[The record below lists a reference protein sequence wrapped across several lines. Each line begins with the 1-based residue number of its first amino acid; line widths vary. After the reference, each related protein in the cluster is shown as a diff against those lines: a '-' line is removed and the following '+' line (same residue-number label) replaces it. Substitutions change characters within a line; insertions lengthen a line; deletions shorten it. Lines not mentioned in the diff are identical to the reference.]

1 MLLLLARKFGANLA
15 DVNAKR
21 KKASHLRSIEAKQVK
36 FWSTFLI
43 KRSHL
48 HSRQSQIYWSLK
60 KTTSAAQIWL
70 MTTVWKIFNIK
81 IKKYNGRFIKHR
93 FGHDGVMT
101 QARVV
106 HFQKVKKGGL
116 YYVVVWSKS
125 GGAPI
130 PWQSVDMALS
140 VRIHTRRLSNQ
151 FALGLIQQRHS
162 KLQNYWWNYI
172 EEAIVDKLKNNLL
185 LFR

>member
-1 MLLLLARKFGANLA
+1 MPKER
-15 DVNAKR
+15 
-21 KKASHLRSIEAKQVK
+21 KQVIWDRSKQNKWSSGVLFWLNVHTSTVDSLK
-36 FWSTFLI
+36 FTEVW
-43 KRSHL
+43 
-48 HSRQSQIYWSLK
+48 K

-93 FGHDGVMT
+93 FGHDGVKS

-125 GGAPI
+125 GGPPI
-130 PWQSVDMALS
+130 PWQLVDMALS

-172 EEAIVDKLKNNLL
+172 EEAIVDKLKNKRKDWFAKDLSHVES
-185 LFR
+185 R